1 MVDGLWI
8 IIVFCNARNYNNI
21 PELETGNKEIQRYF
35 VPVLQFSFSERSVFS
50 GYDYGYPFID
60 KDVVDVQE
68 NVLDFYLYE
77 FLPDME
83 KQTIAFI
90 GCIQPTGAIMPIAE
104 MQCRYAMQVFKV
116 NEHIYRHICVIRICM
131 ATVKYFYPRFVDN
144 VFHKYNP
151 VTSIYQYIHYNITS
165 AF

>member
-21 PELETGNKEIQRYF
+21 PELQTGNKEIQRYF

-116 NEHIYRHICVIRICM
+116 NVRICM